1 MFFLSAT
8 ANKRTPNAQKHLG
21 KVNLSYTRN
30 VELSELLKGYTQHYS
45 FLLNCFSDHSQYIIN
60 HCLMKNSFIM
70 KRSIGHTQDT
80 FFFNEK
86 WTLRILQQTTHDDL
100 SVNKYYGDQAN
111 GKKPR

>member
-1 MFFLSAT
+1 MMHSLGVFPKCNSQQENT
-8 ANKRTPNAQKHLG
+8 NAQKHLG

-80 FFFNEK
+80 FFF
-86 WTLRILQQTTHDDL
+86 
-100 SVNKYYGDQAN
+100 
-111 GKKPR
+111 